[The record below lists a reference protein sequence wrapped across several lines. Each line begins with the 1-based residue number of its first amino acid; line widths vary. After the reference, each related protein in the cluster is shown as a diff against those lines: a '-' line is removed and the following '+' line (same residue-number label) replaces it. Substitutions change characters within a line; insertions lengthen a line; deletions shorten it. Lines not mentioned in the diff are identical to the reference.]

1 MTRLSLLSLVA
12 GATASLSLPATAQ
25 TTPPQDAPPRLV
37 VAILVDQLRYDYLE
51 RFHTHFSPGGFRTFT
66 ERGAFLTFAQYD
78 YAPTVTGP
86 GHASFLSGA
95 TPATHGIVGN
105 DWFDKKSGKSI
116 NCVSDPDVSGV
127 GVKSASSGKRSP
139 KNFIGSTLSDEMRL
153 RFRSKVVGISLK
165 DRGAILPAG
174 RNADGAYWL
183 DSSNGH
189 FVTSTW
195 YRNALPDWLTRFNNR
210 QLPASYVGQVWKRL
224 LPESAYPWSDTSVG
238 EGKLAGEKTST
249 FDHVIKPSPTEG
261 LETIVPT
268 PFGNTLLRE
277 LAEAAIDGEQL
288 GRPGNTD
295 FLSISFSSTDAC
307 GHIFGPY
314 SQEVQDIILRLDL
327 ELERLFK
334 FLDQRIGLNNVT
346 MVLTADHGVAP
357 VPEFA
362 VANGFQGGRADVP
375 DLKSAAPTEP
385 AKDSKPA
392 TATIPPTPNATSTS
406 ITSSEQR
413 DSSKSEESEKPVTAP
428 PSGLMADLLKALS
441 QRFQTPRI
449 LLSPRFYDGHLFYDH
464 RELAAQRISLEDVN
478 LFVREWALST
488 GRFQS
493 TFTRNQL
500 LDGRAP
506 GALGERIINGYNA
519 ERGGDIV
526 LVLKPFILPGGG
538 RSGTTHGAPY
548 SYDTHIPVGFHGRAF
563 KPGRYADPFNIT
575 DIAPT
580 LSAALRMNEPSGNIG
595 KPFVKA
601 LK

>member
-1 MTRLSLLSLVA
+1 MNRRSLLTLA
-12 GATASLSLPATAQ
+12 AAAASLSPHANAQ
-25 TTPPQDAPPRLV
+25 TAPPQDAPPRLV

-51 RFHTHFSPGGFRTFT
+51 RFHQHFVPGGFRTFT
-66 ERGAFLTFAQYD
+66 DRGAFMTFAQYD

-95 TPATHGIVGN
+95 TPATHGIIGN
-105 DWFDKKSGKSI
+105 DWFDKKTGKSI
-116 NCVSDPDVSGV
+116 NCVSDPDVAGV
-127 GVKSASSGKRSP
+127 GVKSPASGKRSP
-139 KNFIGSTLSDEMRL
+139 KNFVGSTLSDEMRL
-153 RFRSKVVGISLK
+153 RFRSKVVGVSLK

-183 DSSNGH
+183 DSSNGK

-195 YRNALPDWLTRFNNR
+195 YRNALPDWLTRFNDR
-210 QLPASYVGQVWKRL
+210 QLPASYIGQVWKRL

-238 EGKLAGEKTST
+238 EGRLSGEKTST
-249 FDHVIKPSPTEG
+249 FDHVIKPSPAEG

-288 GRPGNTD
+288 GRPGTTD

-334 FLDQRIGLNNVT
+334 FLDQRIGLNNIT

-362 VANGFQGGRADVP
+362 MANGFPGGRADIP
-375 DLKSAAPTEP
+375 DLKLSAPLDP
-385 AKDSKPA
+385 SKDSGT
-392 TATIPPTPNATSTS
+392 TASTVS
-406 ITSSEQR
+406 TASTTASEKK
-413 DSSKSEESEKPVTAP
+413 DSSKTEDTEKPVTTP
-428 PSGLMADLLKALS
+428 PSGLMSDLLKALS

-449 LLSPRFYDGHLFYDH
+449 LLSPKLYDGHLFYDH
-464 RELAAQRISLEDVN
+464 RELAAQRISIEDVN
-478 LFVREWALST
+478 LFIREWALST
-488 GRFQS
+488 GRFQ
-493 TFTRNQL
+493 TAFTRSQL

-506 GALGERIINGYNA
+506 GALGERILKGYNA

-538 RSGTTHGAPY
+538 RSGTTHGAPF
-548 SYDTHIPVGFHGRAF
+548 SYDTHIPVAFHGRAF

>member
-1 MTRLSLLSLVA
+1 MKRISVLSLIASSTVSLTL
-12 GATASLSLPATAQ
+12 TAPAQ

-51 RFHTHFSPGGFRTFT
+51 RFHNHFGPGGFRTFT

-95 TPATHGIVGN
+95 TPSIHGIIGN
-105 DWFDKKSGKSI
+105 DWFDKKTGKSV
-116 NCVSDPDVSGV
+116 NCVNDPDVAGV
-127 GVKSASSGKRSP
+127 GVKNPSSGKRSP

-183 DSSNGH
+183 DSSNGK

-195 YRNALPDWLTRFNNR
+195 YKTSLPDWLNRFNER

-238 EGKLAGEKTST
+238 EGRLAGEKTST
-249 FDHVIKPSPTEG
+249 FDHVIKPSPSEG

-288 GRPGNTD
+288 GRPGTTD

-314 SQEVQDIILRLDL
+314 SQEMQDIILRLDL

-334 FLDQRIGLNNVT
+334 FLDQRIGLNNIT

-362 VANGFQGGRADVP
+362 VSNGFQGGRADVT
-375 DLKSAAPTEP
+375 DLKLTAPSDVAKDLTPPANTLPSSSTPPSTPAAAPEKKEVSTTE
-385 AKDSKPA
+385 D
-392 TATIPPTPNATSTS
+392 N
-406 ITSSEQR
+406 
-413 DSSKSEESEKPVTAP
+413 EKTVTAP

-441 QRFQTPRI
+441 QRFQTSRI
-449 LLSPRFYDGHLFYDH
+449 LLSPKFYDGHLFYDH
-464 RELAAQRISLEDVN
+464 RELAAQRIAIEDVN
-478 LFVREWALST
+478 VFIREWALSN

-493 TFTRNQL
+493 VFTRNQL

-506 GALGERIINGYNA
+506 GALGDRILKGYNA

-538 RSGTTHGAPY
+538 RSGTTHGAPF
-548 SYDTHIPVGFHGRAF
+548 SYDTHVPVAFHGRAF
-563 KPGRYADPFNIT
+563 KPGRYADFFSIT

-595 KPFVKA
+595 KPFTKA

>member
-1 MTRLSLLSLVA
+1 MHSFRNLLITLSLTSLLQAAPSPV
-12 GATASLSLPATAQ
+12 TDR
-25 TTPPQDAPPRLV
+25 TTEAPRLV

-51 RFHTHFSPGGFRTFT
+51 RFHSHFVEGGFRTFT
-66 ERGAFLTFAQYD
+66 DRGAFMTFAQYD

-116 NCVSDPDVSGV
+116 NCVSDPEVSGV
-127 GVKSASSGKRSP
+127 GVKSPASGKRSP
-139 KNFIGSTLSDEMRL
+139 RNFIGSTLSDEMRL
-153 RFRSKVVGISLK
+153 RFKSKVVGLSLK

-174 RNADGAYWL
+174 RNATGAYWL

-195 YRNALPDWLTRFNNR
+195 YRDALPAWLNSFNER
-210 QLPASYVGQVWKRL
+210 QLPASYVGQTWKRL
-224 LPESAYPWSDTSVG
+224 LPESAYQWPDNGAG
-238 EGKLAGEKTST
+238 EGRLAGEKTSA
-249 FDHVIKPSPTEG
+249 FDHIIKPSPTEG

-277 LAEAAIDGEQL
+277 LAEAAVDGEKL
-288 GRPGNTD
+288 GAPGCTD
-295 FLSISFSSTDAC
+295 FLSVSFSSTDAC

-314 SQEVQDIILRLDL
+314 SQEMQDIILRLDI
-327 ELERLFK
+327 ELERFFK

-362 VANGFQGGRADVP
+362 VTNGFQGGRADLP
-375 DLKSAAPTEP
+375 DLKPTPPQDSPNDNTAPSTSIATSSNPKKEDEKSA
-385 AKDSKPA
+385 DSEKPA
-392 TATIPPTPNATSTS
+392 T
-406 ITSSEQR
+406 
-413 DSSKSEESEKPVTAP
+413 TA

-441 QRFQTPRI
+441 QRFQSSRI
-449 LLSPRFYDGHLFYDH
+449 LLSPRFYDGHLFYNH
-464 RELAAQRISLEDVN
+464 QELAAQKISADDVSH
-478 LFVREWALST
+478 FIREWALAS
-488 GRFQS
+488 GRFQAA
-493 TFTRNQL
+493 FTRNQL

-506 GALGERIINGYNA
+506 GELGQRILKGYHA

-526 LVLKPFILPGGG
+526 LTLKPFVLPGAGK
-538 RSGTTHGAPY
+538 SGTTHGAPF
-548 SYDTHIPVGFHGRAF
+548 SYDTHIPVAFHGPAF
-563 KPGRYADPFNIT
+563 KPGRYADAFAIT

-580 LSAALRMNEPSGNIG
+580 LSVVLRMNEPSGNVG

>member
-1 MTRLSLLSLVA
+1 MKHLLSIVA
-12 GATASLSLPATAQ
+12 SAALPLSVSAQ
-25 TTPPQDAPPRLV
+25 TTIPQEAPPRLV
-37 VAILVDQLRYDYLE
+37 VALLVDQLRYDYLE
-51 RFHTHFSPGGFRTFT
+51 RFHAHFVQGGFRTFT
-66 ERGAFLTFAQYD
+66 DRGAFMTFAQYD

-95 TPATHGIVGN
+95 TPATHGIIGN
-105 DWFDKKSGKSI
+105 DWFDKKTGKSV

-127 GVKSASSGKRSP
+127 GVKHESSGKRSP

-183 DSSNGH
+183 DSSNGK

-195 YRNALPDWLTRFNNR
+195 YRNALPDWLTRFNDR
-210 QLPASYVGQVWKRL
+210 QLPASYIGQVWKRL
-224 LPESAYPWSDTSVG
+224 LPESAYPWSDASVG

-268 PFGNTLLRE
+268 PYGNTLLRE

-288 GRPGNTD
+288 GRPGSTD

-334 FLDQRIGLNNVT
+334 FLDQRIGLTNVT

-362 VANGFQGGRADVP
+362 VANGFPGGRSDLA
-375 DLKSAAPTEP
+375 DLKPVAPSEP
-385 AKDSKPA
+385 TKDSTKPA
-392 TATIPPTPNATSTS
+392 TPTTA
-406 ITSSEQR
+406 SSAPSAPTGASEKKE
-413 DSSKSEESEKPVTAP
+413 SSKSEEGEKPITTP

-449 LLSPRFYDGHLFYDH
+449 LLSQRFYDGHLFYDH
-464 RELAAQRISLEDVN
+464 RELAAQRIPLEDVN
-478 LFVREWALST
+478 LFLREWALST

-493 TFTRNQL
+493 VFTRSQL

-506 GALGERIINGYNA
+506 GALGDRILKGYNA

-526 LVLKPFILPGGG
+526 LVLKPFILPGSG

-548 SYDTHIPVGFHGRAF
+548 SYDTHIPVAFHGRAF

-575 DIAPT
+575 DIAST